1 MSSVCYFAKIAKMFV
16 ILLIPP
22 NFFCNF
28 LSKILTKT
36 CRGKVMKEKLK
47 TVKVDSSL
55 FILHSSFCENL
66 ALAPRKL
73 SFDRAKDHVSSHQ
86 TSPFTRRNMVFR
98 AAKPY
103 LSQIRIL

>member
-1 MSSVCYFAKIAKMFV
+1 MSCFHVFCLLFCKDSKNVCNPADSTQ
-16 ILLIPP
+16 
-22 NFFCNF
+22 FFCNF

-86 TSPFTRRNMVFR
+86 T
-98 AAKPY
+98 
-103 LSQIRIL
+103 